1 MPDRV
6 KLGHRNHDH
15 VAAHLAN
22 CAWIAVPSALQPEKR
37 APDSIQ
43 FNLLNMTDAQVDGF
57 VEQAATLGL
66 KVQVFGRSTD
76 NARAFWNWNFLRSNP
91 DQPKTRA
98 MLNRACDVRLPT
110 RLSLDECDVVAETI
124 LDAIDTTMKA

>member
-1 MPDRV
+1 
-6 KLGHRNHDH
+6 
-15 VAAHLAN
+15 
-22 CAWIAVPSALQPEKR
+22 
-37 APDSIQ
+37 
-43 FNLLNMTDAQVDGF
+43 MTDAQVDGF